1 MKKKKPVTKKQYWAA
16 LIIGV
21 CTLLAAYALVAL
33 SVTPVRYD
41 IAVGEVSPVTV
52 TATRD
57 VIDTV
62 TTQTAQEQ
70 ARVAV
75 PQVYAMDEDVAP
87 NVQQAIE
94 DYFEEVKNASASLR
108 DVYIMSRVLASD
120 HTTTYRELLDT
131 YEPSKVRW
139 DELLAQG
146 HYDDVRSQFGD
157 MSITD
162 EAIRA
167 MAAMDSARL
176 ASMASDVS
184 SLAHSALDGRI
195 REENLSAE
203 KDDILRQLNLLYPDT
218 ADAAVAYYP
227 VGKWLRANWLPDNE
241 ATENQREEA
250 ALKVQPAIYKQNQT
264 VVLAGEVVSLAQYE
278 VLIELGV
285 VGNDGT
291 SYLTYIGLF
300 LLLALLFG
308 VYAVYLRQFE
318 PEVFSETRKL
328 LLLGSILIV
337 VTALSL
343 PLARLDT
350 RIIAAFLGT
359 LLACV
364 LISQRTAISFN
375 VLLASITGVVASWE
389 SGVLSTT
396 MLLMLIT
403 SVIGGSISVYTLHK
417 PGHRSS
423 LLTAGL
429 AGGAASMVTVVLIWF
444 VGSAEILW
452 DKLFVDG
459 ALAIGSGL
467 LGGVLAIGTLPI
479 WEAVFRVSTPAKL
492 LELSN
497 PNHPLLKRLTVE
509 APGTYHHSV
518 LTANL
523 AEAGADALGAN
534 ALLCRVGAYFHDVGK
549 LARPRFFMEN
559 QKGDNPHD
567 TLDPRES
574 AKIIIGHLEYGLELA
589 HKYKLPREV
598 QKIMVQHHGDSLVPY
613 FFHKA
618 KEAGLSPKDK
628 DFRYMGSRP
637 STKESAIVMLA
648 DCVEAAVRSMG
659 DADRDQVKDMI
670 DRLIRDKYND
680 GQLDECPLSRR
691 DMNTLAQAFLQVFD
705 GALHERVKYPGQE

>member
-1 MKKKKPVTKKQYWAA
+1 MKKKKPVAKKQIWAA

-21 CTLLAAYALVAL
+21 CALLATYVLVAL

-52 TATRD
+52 TASRD
-57 VIDTV
+57 VTDTV
-62 TTQTAQEQ
+62 STQTAQDL
-70 ARVAV
+70 ARAAV
-75 PQVYAMDEDVAP
+75 PQVYAIDEDVASLT
-87 NVQQAIE
+87 QQAIE
-94 DYFEEVKNASASLR
+94 AYFEEVNNASVSLR
-108 DVYIMSRVLASD
+108 DVYIMSRVVTSEY
-120 HTTTYRELLDT
+120 TTTYRELLDA
-131 YEPSKVRW
+131 YDPSRVDW
-139 DELLAQG
+139 NEFLTQG

-167 MAAMDSARL
+167 MAAMDTDRQT
-176 ASMASDVS
+176 SMAADVN
-184 SLAHSALDGRI
+184 SLALSALEGRI
-195 REENLSAE
+195 REENLGAE
-203 KDDILRQLNLLYPDT
+203 KDDILRQITLLYPDT

-227 VGKWLRANWLPDNE
+227 VGKWLRANWLPDMK
-241 ATENQREEA
+241 ATEQEREEA
-250 ALKVQPAIYKQNQT
+250 ADKVQPVIYKQNQT
-264 VVLAGEVVSLAQYE
+264 VVLAGEVVSQAQHE
-278 VLIELGV
+278 VLLALGV
-285 VGNDGT
+285 VGNDDT
-291 SYLTYIGLF
+291 NYLTYIGLF

-308 VYAVYLRQFE
+308 VYAVYLKQFE
-318 PEVFSETRKL
+318 PEVFAETRKL
-328 LLLGSILIV
+328 LLLACIAIV

-343 PLARLDT
+343 PLARLDA

-364 LISQRTAISFN
+364 LISQRTALAFN

-389 SGVLSTT
+389 TGVLSTT
-396 MLLMLIT
+396 MLMMLIT
-403 SVIGGSISVYTLHK
+403 AVIGGSVSVYTLHK

-429 AGGAASMVTVVLIWF
+429 AGGAASMLTVILIWF
-444 VGSAEILW
+444 VSSAEIVW
-452 DKLFVDG
+452 DRLFVDC

-479 WEAVFRVSTPAKL
+479 WEAIFRVSTPAKL

-509 APGTYHHSV
+509 APGTYHHSI

-523 AEAGADALGAN
+523 AEAGADALAAN

-559 QKGDNPHD
+559 QKGENPHD

-574 AKIIIGHLEYGLELA
+574 AKIIIGHLEHGLELA

-618 KEAGLSPKDK
+618 KEAGLSPKDR

-659 DADRDQVKDMI
+659 DADREQVKDMI

-680 GQLDECPLSRR
+680 GQLDDCPLSRR